1 MGVTLVNNKHL
12 VEVDPAT
19 SNALE
24 TSVLQLSPIDL
35 KESNRD
41 LSRKLDELYQSYEL
55 KEKQYDR

>member
-1 MGVTLVNNKHL
+1 MGVTLVNNKNL
-12 VEVDPAT
+12 VEVDPAI

-24 TSVLQLSPIDL
+24 SSVLQLSPIDL